1 MSSYMTAATDYAAS
15 FPAAQVALK
24 MTDSGLDVVEDVLK
38 KVGTDE
44 SAIKK
49 IHTSANNLRLSGV
62 KRAGTERA
70 KKIEEASL
78 VEALAEVSGL
88 VQLMSLVGV
97 QVESVAE
104 RESTE
109 LAK

>member
-1 MSSYMTAATDYAAS
+1 MTAATDYAAS

-49 IHTSANNLRLSGV
+49 IHTSANNLRISGV

-97 QVESVAE
+97 QVETVAV
-104 RESTE
+104 RESAE